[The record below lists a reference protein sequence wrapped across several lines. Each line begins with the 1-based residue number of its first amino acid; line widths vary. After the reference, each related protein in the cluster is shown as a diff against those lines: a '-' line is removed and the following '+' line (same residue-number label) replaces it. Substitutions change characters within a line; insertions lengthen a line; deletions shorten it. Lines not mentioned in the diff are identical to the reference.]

1 MSVPRFPAK
10 RERMANPEVTLVRDG
25 DVAVLTLDD
34 RARKNAMTVA
44 LGDALHARV
53 EELRGESWVRAVV
66 LHGAGGTFSGGGDL
80 AMLERLRSLPPAET
94 EAFML
99 GFYARYLSVTKLE
112 VPVIA
117 AIEGAAI
124 GAGLAVAMAC
134 DVAIVDEDAKL
145 ALNFVQLG
153 LHPGMGSTYL
163 APLRAGAMRGAE
175 LLMSGRRFDGREAV
189 RTGVALEAV
198 PAAEVVPRALAM
210 AQAMARNAPLA
221 VAGVKRGRAIDA
233 EALGR
238 ALAHEARE
246 QAISYASA
254 DLGEGLAAASERRAP
269 RFVGR

>member
-1 MSVPRFPAK
+1 
-10 RERMANPEVTLVRDG
+10 MANPEVTLVRDG

-44 LGDALHARV
+44 LGDALRARV
-53 EELRGESWVRAVV
+53 EELRGEAWVRAVV

-80 AMLERLRSLPPAET
+80 AMLERLRTQPPSET
-94 EAFML
+94 ERFML
-99 GFYARYLSVTKLE
+99 AFYARYLSVTTLA
-112 VPVIA
+112 VPTIA

-134 DVAIVDEDAKL
+134 DLAVVDEDAKL

-163 APLRAGAMRGAE
+163 APLRAGEMRGAE
-175 LLMSGRRFDGREAV
+175 LLVTGRRFDGREAA
-189 RTGVALEAV
+189 RIGIALESL
-198 PAAEVVPRALAM
+198 PAAEVLPRAMTLAHGI
-210 AQAMARNAPLA
+210 ARNAPLA
-221 VAGVKRGRAIDA
+221 VAGVKRGLAIDA
-233 EALGR
+233 AALGK

-254 DLGEGLAAASERRAP
+254 DLGEGLLAASQRRAP
-269 RFVGR
+269 SFAGR

>member
-1 MSVPRFPAK
+1 MS
-10 RERMANPEVTLVRDG
+10 NPEVSLVREG
-25 DVAVLTLDD
+25 HVAVLTLDD

-44 LGDALHARV
+44 LGDALRARV
-53 EELRGESWVRAVV
+53 DELREADWVRAVV

-80 AMLERLRSLPPAET
+80 AMLERLRALPPRET

-99 GFYARYLSVTKLE
+99 GFYARYLSVTTLG
-112 VPVIA
+112 VPTIA

-134 DVAIVDEDAKL
+134 DFAIVDEDAKL

-175 LLMSGRRFDGREAV
+175 LLVTGRRFDGREAA
-189 RTGVALEAV
+189 RLGLALDAV
-198 PAAEVVPRALAM
+198 PAADVVPRAMTLAHAI
-210 AQAMARNAPLA
+210 AQNAPLA
-221 VAGVKRGRAIDA
+221 VTGWKRGLGVDRV
-233 EALGR
+233 ALDR

-254 DLGEGLAAASERRAP
+254 DLGEGLLAATARRKP
-269 RFVGR
+269 VFTGG

>member
-1 MSVPRFPAK
+1 
-10 RERMANPEVTLVRDG
+10 
-25 DVAVLTLDD
+25 
-34 RARKNAMTVA
+34 
-44 LGDALHARV
+44 
-53 EELRGESWVRAVV
+53 
-66 LHGAGGTFSGGGDL
+66 
-80 AMLERLRSLPPAET
+80 
-94 EAFML
+94 ML
-99 GFYARYLSVTKLE
+99 GFYARYLSVTTLA

-134 DVAIVDEDAKL
+134 DLTIVDEDAKL

-175 LLMSGRRFDGREAV
+175 LLMTGRRFDGRDAA
-189 RTGVALEAV
+189 RFGIALEAV
-198 PAAEVVPRALAM
+198 PAADVLPRALAL
-210 AQAMARNAPLA
+210 AHAIARNAPLA
-221 VAGVKRGRAIDA
+221 VAGVKRGRAVEA
-233 EALGR
+233 EELGR

-254 DLGEGLAAASERRAP
+254 DLGEGLLAASERRAP

>member
-1 MSVPRFPAK
+1 MTT
-10 RERMANPEVTLVRDG
+10 PEVTLVRDG

-44 LGDALHARV
+44 LGDALRARV
-53 EELRGESWVRAVV
+53 EELRGASWVRAVV

-80 AMLERLRSLPPAET
+80 AMLERLRALPPSES

-99 GFYARYLSVTKLE
+99 GFYARYLSVTKLA
-112 VPVIA
+112 VPTIA

-134 DVAIVDEDAKL
+134 DLAIVDEDAKL

-175 LLMSGRRFDGREAV
+175 LLVSGRRFDGREAA
-189 RTGVALEAV
+189 RIGIALDAV
-198 PAAEVVPRALAM
+198 PVAEVMPRALAI
-210 AQAMARNAPLA
+210 AHGVARNAPLA
-221 VAGVKRGRAIDA
+221 VAGVKRGLAIDA
-233 EALGR
+233 EALQR

-254 DLGEGLAAASERRAP
+254 DLGEGLAAATERRTA
-269 RFVGR
+269 RFAGR